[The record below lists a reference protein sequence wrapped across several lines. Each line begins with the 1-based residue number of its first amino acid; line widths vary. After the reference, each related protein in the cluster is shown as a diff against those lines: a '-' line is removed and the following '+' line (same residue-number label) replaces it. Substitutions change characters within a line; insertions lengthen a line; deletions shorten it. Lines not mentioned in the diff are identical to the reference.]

1 MRGLSTVPKRSLGDN
16 GWSLQ
21 YTQRFPFESV
31 GDLKGKTVIVSG
43 ATRGIG
49 LAIGLRCAQ
58 DGANVAILGKTVDPH
73 PRLEGTIHTAAEEV
87 EKAGGNAL
95 PLVCDIRF
103 EDQVSLAVDAVLD
116 KFGGVDVLINNASA
130 INLVDTQTVT
140 MKTYDLMHGI
150 NCRGTFLMS
159 KTCIPHLKKAQNAH
173 IMNLAPPLNMEAR
186 WFKGHVAYSIAKFG
200 MSMQVLG
207 LSEELKDDEIAV
219 NGLWPRTF
227 IATAAVNNLFGG
239 DNAMQGARKP
249 EIMAD
254 AAHIILT
261 SCSKKTTGNFFI
273 DDEVLELK
281 DLSEYNVDSKSP
293 AEKLLPDIFL

>member
-1 MRGLSTVPKRSLGDN
+1 
-16 GWSLQ
+16 
-21 YTQRFPFESV
+21 
-31 GDLKGKTVIVSG
+31 
-43 ATRGIG
+43 
-49 LAIGLRCAQ
+49 
-58 DGANVAILGKTVDPH
+58 
-73 PRLEGTIHTAAEEV
+73 
-87 EKAGGNAL
+87 
-95 PLVCDIRF
+95 
-103 EDQVSLAVDAVLD
+103 
-116 KFGGVDVLINNASA
+116 
-130 INLVDTQTVT
+130 
-140 MKTYDLMHGI
+140 
-150 NCRGTFLMS
+150 
-159 KTCIPHLKKAQNAH
+159 
-173 IMNLAPPLNMEAR
+173 
-186 WFKGHVAYSIAKFG
+186 
-200 MSMQVLG
+200 